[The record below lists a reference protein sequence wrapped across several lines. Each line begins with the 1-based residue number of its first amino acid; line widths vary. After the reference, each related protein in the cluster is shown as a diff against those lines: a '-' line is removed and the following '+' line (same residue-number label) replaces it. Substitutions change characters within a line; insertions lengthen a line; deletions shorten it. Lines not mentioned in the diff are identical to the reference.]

1 MEDSLEKKKIQGQQF
16 RDVRRG
22 INDRSKIRRPV
33 DDRDAGKR
41 KFLVQS
47 VQGIPF
53 FLTTTLD
60 TLGIGCVSPFML
72 GNKTFHEPASILGTS
87 DEKTEANERED
98 KNNGKMKRK
107 RKEK

>member
-22 INDRSKIRRPV
+22 VNDRSKIRRPV

-47 VQGIPF
+47 VRGIPF

>member
-87 DEKTEANERED
+87 DE
-98 KNNGKMKRK
+98 
-107 RKEK
+107 